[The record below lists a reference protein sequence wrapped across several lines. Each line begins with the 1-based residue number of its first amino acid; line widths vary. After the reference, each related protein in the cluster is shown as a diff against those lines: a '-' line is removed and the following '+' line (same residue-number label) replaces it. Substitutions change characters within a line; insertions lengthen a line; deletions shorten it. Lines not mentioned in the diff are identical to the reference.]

1 MQQNI
6 LGVKMIDQTEVGKLI
21 GTKSRSTISEW
32 LARAGLEGISIRNRK
47 WYAEDLI
54 RDFLRYER
62 VETRQAIEL
71 LREIKIMV
79 LKKREV
85 PQTQVSQ
92 VQKERIWTR

>member
-47 WYAEDLI
+47 WYAEELI
-54 RDFLRYER
+54 KDFLRYEK
-62 VETRQAIEL
+62 VELRQAIEL
-71 LREIKIMV
+71 LREIKIMAQ
-79 LKKREV
+79 KKKEKM
-85 PQTQVSQ
+85 PQA
-92 VQKERIWTR
+92 